1 MVWVDNYSTDGV
13 KTLWWGLKCE
23 IKALLGLVHSCRCE
37 NLSNFGIF
45 EMIWGLG
52 LAIFGCGGIEII
64 GFGLVCGFVML
75 KYMGGFAVVQG
86 GKVSA
91 P

>member
-1 MVWVDNYSTDGV
+1 M
-13 KTLWWGLKCE
+13 GLKLSE
-23 IKALLGLVHSCRCE
+23 KGISWINSLLQMQKSV
-37 NLSNFGIF
+37 NFWDF
-45 EMIWGLG
+45 WDDLEMG

-64 GFGLVCGFVML
+64 GFGLFCGFVML